1 MRKRMSTRIALLT
14 TALCLVCSP
23 AWSQSDVAAAQ
34 VHLREAGQAY
44 QDGNFDAFARSLE
57 TASKLN
63 PFSLATRYNLACAY
77 ARTGEPEKALVLLQ
91 SLVDARVDYGMAND
105 ADLESL
111 HGTTAFADLLGD
123 LEKNLQPISVSSLEF
138 TIEQFGVVPEGI
150 AIDTQTGRTFVG
162 SMRSGNI
169 YVRNSAGQLSRFA
182 TVEHDGT
189 LAAIGLY
196 VDHRKQMLWA
206 VGSSFDLNENFDPEA
221 PVRAGVFGF
230 DLANGRLQKKII
242 ATDPGNGF
250 NDLTIGPSGDMYISG
265 STVSVV
271 RNGTDLIE
279 PLKTSLPIVG
289 SNGVVL
295 SPDGNNL
302 FVTSYPVGVAVVNL
316 ANGDTHWLAAPDDIT
331 LYGIDGLYWYDGDLV
346 GVQNGVRPWR
356 LVRIELDDAMREVTA
371 VRLIE
376 FANST
381 ITPTTGAIVDDVI
394 HYVGEGPALEN
405 IPSHFPAELARNSGK
420 TIVMSAP
427 LN

>member
-1 MRKRMSTRIALLT
+1 MRKRMPAKNALLAI
-14 TALCLVCSP
+14 ALCLLCTA

-44 QDGNFDAFARSLE
+44 QEGDFNAFARSLE
-57 TASKLN
+57 TASELN

-77 ARTGEPEKALVLLQ
+77 ARTDEPEKALRLLQ

-105 ADLESL
+105 SDLASL
-111 HGTTAFADLLGD
+111 QQNPAFTELLGD
-123 LEKNLQPISVSSLEF
+123 LEKNLQPISASSLEF
-138 TIEQFGVVPEGI
+138 TIEQLGVVPEGI

-162 SMRSGNI
+162 SMRSGDI
-169 YVRNSAGQLSRFA
+169 YVRDSAGQISRFA

-196 VDHRKQMLWA
+196 VDHEKNVLWA

-230 DLANGRLQKKII
+230 DLASGQLKKEII
-242 ATDPGNGF
+242 AANPGNGF
-250 NDLTIGPSGDMYISG
+250 NDLTIGPAGDMYISG

-271 RNGTDLIE
+271 RNGSELIE
-279 PLKTSLPIVG
+279 PLQMSLPIVG

-295 SPDGNNL
+295 SPDGGHL
-302 FVTSYPVGVAVVNL
+302 FVTSYPVGIAVVNL
-316 ANGDTHWLAAPDDIT
+316 ANGEAHWLAAPDEIT

-356 LVRIELDDAMREVTA
+356 LVRLELDDAMRSVTTA
-371 VRLIE
+371 RLIE
-376 FANST
+376 FANSA

-394 HYVGEGPALEN
+394 HYVGEGPPAEN
-405 IPSHFPAELARNSGK
+405 IPSHFPAGLARNSGK

>member
-1 MRKRMSTRIALLT
+1 MLARTALLT
-14 TALCLVCSP
+14 IALCLVCSP

-44 QDGNFDAFARSLE
+44 QEGNFDAFTRSLE
-57 TASKLN
+57 TASELN

-77 ARTGEPEKALVLLQ
+77 ARTEEPEKALGLLQ

-111 HGTTAFADLLGD
+111 HGIPAFSDLLDD
-123 LEKNLQPISVSSLEF
+123 LEKNLQPISASSLEF

-150 AIDTQTGRTFVG
+150 AIDPQTGRTFVG
-162 SMRSGNI
+162 SMRSGDI
-169 YVRNSAGQLSRFA
+169 FVRNSVGQLSRFA
-182 TVEHDGT
+182 TVEHKGT

-196 VDHRKQMLWA
+196 VDLKKQMLWA

-230 DLANGRLQKKII
+230 DLANGQLMKKII
-242 ATDPGNGF
+242 AAEPGKGF
-250 NDLTIGPSGDMYISG
+250 NDLTISPDGDIYISG
-265 STVSVV
+265 STVSVIK
-271 RNGTDLIE
+271 NGSEVIE
-279 PLKTSLPIVG
+279 ALQISLPIIG

-295 SPDGNNL
+295 SPDGRHL
-302 FVTSYPVGVAVVNL
+302 FVTSYPVGIAVVNL
-316 ANGDTHWLAAPDDIT
+316 ANGDTRWLDAPDDVT

-356 LVRIELDDAMREVTA
+356 LVRLELDDTMREVTSA
-371 VRLIE
+371 RLIE
-376 FANST
+376 FANSA

-394 HYVGEGPALEN
+394 HYVGEGPAPEN
-405 IPSHFPAELARNSGK
+405 IPTHFPAGLARNSGK